1 MKKNIFNK
9 ILLTGVALL
18 APTIVNAKSANI
30 DIVGKNTTNVN
41 DTITLN
47 VKVNNI
53 DDVEGIVA
61 VGGDIV
67 FDSDYLTLISTSAA
81 VNPYAFD
88 GNQINNNTYRI
99 AGVDFTMANYITS
112 DTTVYSLVFKTNKV
126 GQTSISF
133 KNAEVIDTDAVTIDT
148 TSSTKVVS
156 ILDNEEAKEVEENN
170 SVEVKNINNTKETIN
185 TTNVTNKIMS
195 TSVRVEDKK
204 DEVIINAN
212 NIKLSIIDRLHPV
225 AFDKEVD
232 GLRINEVKYYSIY
245 NYMRER

>member
-112 DTTVYSLVFKTNKV
+112 DTTVYSLV
-126 GQTSISF
+126 Q
-133 KNAEVIDTDAVTIDT
+133 
-148 TSSTKVVS
+148 
-156 ILDNEEAKEVEENN
+156 
-170 SVEVKNINNTKETIN
+170 
-185 TTNVTNKIMS
+185 
-195 TSVRVEDKK
+195 
-204 DEVIINAN
+204 
-212 NIKLSIIDRLHPV
+212 
-225 AFDKEVD
+225 
-232 GLRINEVKYYSIY
+232 
-245 NYMRER
+245 